1 MVNNYVPNSDLAFI
15 IGDGGISRASPAPTK
30 VAGEKVNACLELQ
43 STTRSDIFFK
53 PKTDAQIAAIPNP
66 TAGMVAFSSDSNAI
80 VVRDDTTW
88 NALVP
93 PGPPTPSPILYS
105 SISLNTSEMFDML
118 SNGIGSQPIILPAPG
133 PGLRYIIHGIN
144 LNFYENDAN
153 FSPSSTDG
161 VRAVYDFISISFTW
175 EDFASGL
182 IPYSFFVTEDNDGDR
197 AFYTGGDSSDGD
209 RLPETT
215 NTAIRIARV
224 GASGFFYTGSPT
236 GKVDVW
242 YSIVTA

>member
-15 IGDGGISRASPAPTK
+15 IGDGGISRASPAPTR
-30 VAGEKVNACLELQ
+30 VSGDKVNACLEIQ
-43 STTRSDIFFK
+43 STTRADIFLK

-66 TAGMVAFSSDSNAI
+66 TDGMIAFSSTQSAI
-80 VVRDDTTW
+80 VVREAGNWDPLTP
-88 NALVP
+88 AV
-93 PGPPTPSPILYS
+93 PPTPPFILYAS
-105 SISLNTSEMFDML
+105 VSLNTSQMFDML

-153 FSPSSTDG
+153 FSASVTDG
-161 VRAVYDFISISFTW
+161 VRAVYDFISISLTW

-197 AFYTGGDSSDGD
+197 AFYTTGDSVDGD

-215 NTAIRIARV
+215 NAAIRIARV
-224 GASGFFYTGSPT
+224 GSSGFIYSGSPT

-242 YSIVTA
+242 YSIVSV